1 MVEHLYS
8 KEAYEKPLRVDEKP
22 SDEFALDNYLT
33 AACRHKF
40 CREICPVQ
48 QVTRNESHTPYGF
61 NTALLSVHQGLSE
74 FKELGDTFTH
84 CLQCGACE
92 IRCPNT
98 LFMAD
103 FYKTALTTVELV
115 RKVRSD
121 LVREGVGYPNYELV
135 QKELDTHLS
144 SIEKVDESL
153 AWAKD
158 LGVQIGGQC
167 SAVLYVSRFTAAQ
180 VSDTARAAV
189 RLLKAAGVQFALME
203 KVCAGIGEALDVAKE
218 DIFVELARKDIG
230 ALSKMGAEV
239 VIVVDPHDYFF
250 FKRDYERI
258 LGKPPF
264 RVVFV
269 TDILSELIQNGKIIP
284 KNPVQKRVT
293 FHDPCTLN
301 KLTNLWESPR
311 TILRSIPGVE
321 FIDEDHVDQWYY
333 CCGNGVS
340 TFKKVRPEIAAT
352 IGQRRLRKAKD
363 LGAETLALA
372 CPHCW
377 DHFTEVKSSSP
388 QLDIELLNVVEILA
402 QSVGV

>member
-1 MVEHLYS
+1 MAVEHIYS
-8 KEAYEKPLRVDEKP
+8 KEAYEQPLKVGEKP
-22 SDEFALDNYLT
+22 SDALALDNYLT
-33 AACRHKF
+33 FACRHKF

-61 NTALLSVHQGLSE
+61 NTALLAVHEGIGD

-92 IRCPNT
+92 VRCPNT

-135 QKELDTHLS
+135 QKELETHLAT
-144 SIEKVDESL
+144 IQKEQDML
-153 AWAKD
+153 AWTTNMD
-158 LGVQIGGQC
+158 LQVGGQ
-167 SAVLYVSRFTAAQ
+167 SAAVLYVSRFTATQ
-180 VSDTARAAV
+180 VSDTARAAA
-189 RLLKAAGVQFALME
+189 RLLKSAGFEFAVME
-203 KVCAGIGEALDVAKE
+203 KVSAGVGEALDVAKE
-218 DIFVELARKDIG
+218 TVFVDLAKKDVD
-230 ALSKMGAEV
+230 ALNKMGVEV

-250 FKRDYERI
+250 FKRDYERM
-258 LGKPPF
+258 LGKLPF

-269 TDILSELIQNGKIIP
+269 TDILAELIEEGRLVP
-284 KNPVQKRVT
+284 KNAINKKIT

-311 TILRSIPGVE
+311 KILRAIPGVE
-321 FIDEDHVDQWYY
+321 FLDEDHVDQWYY

-340 TFKKVRPEIAAT
+340 TFKKVRPEIAT
-352 IGQRRLRKAKD
+352 EIGQRRLRKAKD
-363 LGAETLALA
+363 LGAETMALA

-377 DHFTEVKSSSP
+377 DHFTEVKSNSRF
-388 QLDIELLNVVEILA
+388 DIELLNVVELLA
-402 QSVGV
+402 QSVGL

>member
-1 MVEHLYS
+1 MEEHLFS
-8 KEAYEKPLRVDEKP
+8 KEAYEKPLKMDEKP
-22 SDEFALDNYLT
+22 SDAFALDNYLT
-33 AACRHKF
+33 FACRHKF
-40 CREICPVQ
+40 CREICPVE

-61 NTALLSVHQGLSE
+61 NAALFSVHQGISK

-92 IRCPNT
+92 VRCPNT

-121 LVREGVGYPNYELV
+121 LVRDGAGYPNSELV
-135 QKELDTHLS
+135 QKEMEAHLAA
-144 SIEKVDESL
+144 IEKVQEML
-153 AWAKD
+153 TWTND
-158 LGVQIGGQC
+158 LDIQVGGQNDI
-167 SAVLYVSRFTAAQ
+167 VLYVSRFTASQ
-180 VSDTARAAV
+180 VSATARATAK
-189 RLLKAAGVQFALME
+189 LLKTAGINFGVLE
-203 KVCAGIGEALDVAKE
+203 KVSAGIGEALDVAKE
-218 DIFVELARKDIG
+218 DVFVQLARKD
-230 ALSKMGAEV
+230 LEELRRMGAKT

-264 RVVFV
+264 KIVFV
-269 TDILSELIQNGKIIP
+269 TDILSELIEKGKLSP
-284 KNPVQKRVT
+284 KNPIRKKIT

-311 TILRSIPGVE
+311 KILRAIPGVD
-321 FIDEDHVDQWYY
+321 FLDEDHVDQWYY

-340 TFKKVRPEIAAT
+340 TFKKVQPEIAAT
-352 IGQRRLRKAKD
+352 IGERRLRKAKD
-363 LGAETLALA
+363 VGAETLALA

-377 DHFTEVKSSSP
+377 DHFSEVKSNSR
-388 QLDIELLNVVEILA
+388 LDIELLSVIDLLA
-402 QSVGV
+402 ESVSV

>member
-1 MVEHLYS
+1 MEEHLFS
-8 KEAYEKPLRVDEKP
+8 KEAYEKPLKIGEKP
-22 SDEFALDNYLT
+22 SDDLALDNYLT
-33 AACRHKF
+33 FACRHKF
-40 CREICPVQ
+40 CREICPVN

-61 NTALLSVHQGLSE
+61 NTALLSVHQGMSE
-74 FKELGDTFTH
+74 FKELADTFTH

-92 IRCPNT
+92 VRCPNT

-121 LVREGVGYPNYELV
+121 LVRGGVGYPNSTQVQMEL
-135 QKELDTHLS
+135 ETHLAT
-144 SIEKVDESL
+144 IEKSQEMLSWTTGLD
-153 AWAKD
+153 
-158 LGVQIGGQC
+158 VQVGGQ
-167 SAVLYVSRFTAAQ
+167 STAVLYISRFTATQ
-180 VSDTARAAV
+180 VSETARAAA
-189 RLLKAAGVQFALME
+189 RLLKVAGIDFAIME
-203 KVCAGIGEALDVAKE
+203 KVNAGIGEALDVAKE
-218 DIFVELARKDIG
+218 DIFVELARRDID
-230 ALSKMGAEV
+230 ALRKMGAEV

-250 FKRDYERI
+250 FKRDYERM
-258 LGKPPF
+258 LGKLPF

-269 TDILSELIQNGKIIP
+269 TDILSELIEEGKILP
-284 KNPVQKRVT
+284 KNSVHKKIT

-311 TILRSIPGVE
+311 KILRAIPGVD
-321 FIDEDHVDQWYY
+321 FLDEDHVDQWYY

-340 TFKKVRPEIAAT
+340 TFKKVKPEIAAE

-363 LGAETLALA
+363 TGAESLALA

-377 DHFTEVKSSSP
+377 DHFTEVKSSSR
-388 QLDIELLNVVEILA
+388 LDIELLNVVDLLA